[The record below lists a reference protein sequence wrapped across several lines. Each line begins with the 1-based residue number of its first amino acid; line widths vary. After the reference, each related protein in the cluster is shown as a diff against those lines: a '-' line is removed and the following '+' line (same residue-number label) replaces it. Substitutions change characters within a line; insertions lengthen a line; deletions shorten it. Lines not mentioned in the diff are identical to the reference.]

1 MRLADGILN
10 GALAGAAGTTGLN
23 VATYLG
29 MAARGRSSSSGP
41 EDTVEKLAK
50 KASVRI
56 PGDQESHRNRVSGLG
71 SLSGIASGIV
81 VGTALGALRSAG
93 WRPGVL
99 GTGLIATLGAMA
111 LTDGLMSVLGVT
123 DPRSWSTTD
132 WASDVVPHLA
142 YGFGTAVALDRR

>member
-1 MRLADGILN
+1 
-10 GALAGAAGTTGLN
+10 
-23 VATYLG
+23 
-29 MAARGRSSSSGP
+29 
-41 EDTVEKLAK
+41 
-50 KASVRI
+50 
-56 PGDQESHRNRVSGLG
+56 
-71 SLSGIASGIV
+71 V